1 MYDLIADVE
10 ALSGVKRYNIDKLI
24 DLALYSISHDVIESK
39 LPGSNSCT
47 VDIGIGY
54 LYFEY
59 EDNIIRYKS
68 TPNEKFE
75 KNLQLSYKGVDILD
89 KKLDEN
95 LGQRISSTY
104 KELSQ

>member
-24 DLALYSISHDVIESK
+24 DLSLYSISHDVIESK
-39 LPGSNSCT
+39 LSGSNSCT
-47 VDIGIGY
+47 IDIGIGY

-59 EDNIIRYKS
+59 EDNIIRYKF

-104 KELSQ
+104 KELFQ

>member
-1 MYDLIADVE
+1 MNRRVE
-10 ALSGVKRYNIDKLI
+10 NHV
-24 DLALYSISHDVIESK
+24 YSIIFLNINLHHQQ
-39 LPGSNSCT
+39 
-47 VDIGIGY
+47 
-54 LYFEY
+54 
-59 EDNIIRYKS
+59 DNIIRYKF

-104 KELSQ
+104 KELFQ

>member
-39 LPGSNSCT
+39 LSGSNSCT
-47 VDIGIGY
+47 IDIGIGY

-59 EDNIIRYKS
+59 EDNIIKYKF

-75 KNLQLSYKGVDILD
+75 KNLQLSYKGVDRLD

-104 KELSQ
+104 KELFQ